1 MLLKA
6 AQNSHSFVSAACA
19 AKTMLTSLTTRRFF
33 SARGKKKKI
42 EWFDSRNSRLGEW
55 TVGILERRCSG
66 LIRSCWR
73 DSILFICLF
82 WANWLWKLFP
92 SSTYVFFP
100 KRLPHWRQEQNL
112 MKSPDITSCLRLP
125 KPPPRK
131 TSNTDKNSSAVFVSY
146 VLPRRLL
153 LEDSLL
159 EGNRGWFHWLRFFN
173 EILINRIKFQLQC
186 FQGL

>member
-82 WANWLWKLFP
+82 WANWHWKLFP

-100 KRLPHWRQEQNL
+100 SRLPHWRQEQNL

-125 KPPPRK
+125 KPPPK
-131 TSNTDKNSSAVFVSY
+131 KN
-146 VLPRRLL
+146 LQHGQKQQRRLCEL
-153 LEDSLL
+153 CFATTTVAWGFVAWRQPRLIPLAAFLQWDS
-159 EGNRGWFHWLRFFN
+159 N
-173 EILINRIKFQLQC
+173 QSD
-186 FQGL
+186 